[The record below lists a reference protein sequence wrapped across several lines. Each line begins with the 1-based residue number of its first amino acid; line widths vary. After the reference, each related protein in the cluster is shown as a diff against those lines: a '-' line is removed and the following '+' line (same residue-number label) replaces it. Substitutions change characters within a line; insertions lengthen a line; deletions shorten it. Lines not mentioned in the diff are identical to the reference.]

1 VTDEHIID
9 LYWNRSEQ
17 AIAVTDDKYGKMCNG
32 IAYRILNDR
41 EDSEECVNDGYLRL
55 WNSIPPQRPKS
66 LPAFLGK
73 IVRNLALNCYEKRN
87 ASKRGGGE
95 VPLALEELAGCIP
108 SGEDP
113 MAQMEEKILRSLIS
127 GFISGMKKEDRVIF
141 LLRYWEL
148 QPVVQIAE
156 LCRCSESKVK
166 MSLHRSRKKLRSVL
180 EREGVA
186 V

>member
-1 VTDEHIID
+1 MTDEHIID

-95 VPLALEELAGCIP
+95 VPLALDELEECI
-108 SGEDP
+108 STGESVEDTF
-113 MAQMEEKILRSLIS
+113 EKKELLRS
-127 GFISGMKKEDRVIF
+127 MNRF
-141 LLRYWEL
+141 LDALPDTERNLFVCRYWYL
-148 QPVVQIAE
+148 DPIHDIAQ
-156 LCRCSESKVK
+156 RFGFTESKVTS
-166 MSLHRSRKKLRSVL
+166 MLHRIRGKLRKHL
-180 EREGVA
+180 EKEGF
-186 V
+186 